1 MHNPSFNLKVQKTWL
16 TFHPLLILL
25 NHFMHRHQRGE
36 EAGEERGGLCTKANL
51 FLDSKIRNFV
61 KNLDVPIVY
70 VMHV

>member
-1 MHNPSFNLKVQKTWL
+1 
-16 TFHPLLILL
+16 
-25 NHFMHRHQRGE
+25 MHRHQRGE